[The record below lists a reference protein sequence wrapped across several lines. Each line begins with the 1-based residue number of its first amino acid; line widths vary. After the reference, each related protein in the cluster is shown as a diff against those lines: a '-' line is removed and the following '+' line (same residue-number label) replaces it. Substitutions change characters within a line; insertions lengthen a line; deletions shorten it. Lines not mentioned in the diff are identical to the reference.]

1 MDLLE
6 YFANDDG
13 SLPEVQVA
21 FSDSSL
27 VPLAF
32 KHLYD
37 RGARNVTVN
46 GGHLWIKASD
56 SEKPFSGYEDALLV
70 ASGDAEAFHVV
81 LGGIAGSSSPIPDLG
96 VFVFADSLDF
106 DYRMGAVW
114 GQNEIQS
121 FLALLDQL
129 RELGGQVSVP
139 WWGADGEQDFL
150 TALGGA

>member
-37 RGARNVTVN
+37 RGSRNVTVN

-96 VFVFADSLDF
+96 VFVLRIASTLIIGWAPYGARTRSNHSLHC
-106 DYRMGAVW
+106 
-114 GQNEIQS
+114 
-121 FLALLDQL
+121 
-129 RELGGQVSVP
+129 
-139 WWGADGEQDFL
+139 
-150 TALGGA
+150 